1 MAPAVSSLRGGTRR
15 LAVGSTAVVA
25 LYVLA
30 YAGTWIA
37 VQAPV
42 LVSLPVQVERIAP
55 AHPAGS
61 LSLVLG
67 VGSLVA
73 VLSPFFGR
81 LSDRTRSRLG
91 RRRPWLLA
99 GAAIGL
105 AGAVV
110 LAVSSSVATL
120 TAGWCLV
127 KLGCGVSLAAL
138 LAALA
143 EMVAIGRRGTVAG
156 LLGICPP
163 IGAAAGAWLVNAF
176 ESSRELM
183 FLAPALVAAAAAVA
197 FVAFMPEGPAPA
209 ARPRLFGGLLVDVRR
224 HPDFGWAWLSRFLFF
239 LAVASIVSYQ
249 ALYLRHSL
257 HTPLSEVPELI
268 AFATLINTIVIVAAS
283 LVMGRLSD
291 RVGRRKPFVA
301 AAALLFVAGPVVII
315 ASGTY
320 AGFVIGLAITGLAL
334 GTYAPV
340 DLALVI
346 DVLPNRGAEA
356 GKDLGILNLATT
368 LPGSVAPAIA
378 PLLLIGG
385 SYTPLFLATAALAA
399 VAAVLIL
406 PIRATA

>member
-15 LAVGSTAVVA
+15 PAVGSTAVVA

-105 AGAVV
+105 AGALV

-176 ESSRELM
+176 SGSTRMM
-183 FLAPALVAAAAAVA
+183 FLAPALVAAGVAVA
-197 FVAFMPEGPAPA
+197 YVAFMPEGPAPIA
-209 ARPRLFGGLLVDVRR
+209 HERQPMLKGLLVNVRR
-224 HPDFGWAWLSRFLFF
+224 
-239 LAVASIVSYQ
+239 
-249 ALYLRHSL
+249 
-257 HTPLSEVPELI
+257 
-268 AFATLINTIVIVAAS
+268 
-283 LVMGRLSD
+283 
-291 RVGRRKPFVA
+291 
-301 AAALLFVAGPVVII
+301 
-315 ASGTY
+315 
-320 AGFVIGLAITGLAL
+320 
-334 GTYAPV
+334 
-340 DLALVI
+340 
-346 DVLPNRGAEA
+346 
-356 GKDLGILNLATT
+356 
-368 LPGSVAPAIA
+368 
-378 PLLLIGG
+378 
-385 SYTPLFLATAALAA
+385 
-399 VAAVLIL
+399 
-406 PIRATA
+406 